1 MKPSLRDGWISEVM
15 DQKRPSLILDFQ
27 EEKCRK
33 EYDCLKDGGGNS
45 DEETR
50 YFATVLLPVRAECNV
65 DIRGLYADKSG
76 FHMELD
82 GMTYHID

>member
-1 MKPSLRDGWISEVM
+1 M
-15 DQKRPSLILDFQ
+15 
-27 EEKCRK
+27 
-33 EYDCLKDGGGNS
+33 KDGGGNS